1 MSNQLECIE
10 CLNLLLVMI
19 EAGAALVIAFISGT
33 AVLTQRVHNRIS
45 DLDRRVDKIELSVA
59 QNFVSKSDLSE
70 IMARVDAHMSRIED
84 KLDRIAFVNQPPKNN
99 GT

>member
-1 MSNQLECIE
+1 
-10 CLNLLLVMI
+10 MI
-19 EAGAALVIAFISGT
+19 EAGAALDIALISGT

-45 DLDRRVDKIELSVA
+45 ELDRRVDKIELSVA

-70 IMARVDAHMSRIED
+70 IMARVDTHISRIED
-84 KLDRIAFVNQPPKNN
+84 KLDRIALITQPHKNN

>member
-1 MSNQLECIE
+1 
-10 CLNLLLVMI
+10 MI
-19 EAGAALVIAFISGT
+19 EAGAALVIALVSGT

-59 QNFVSKSDLSE
+59 QNFVSKADLSE
-70 IMARVDAHMSRIED
+70 IMARVDTHMSRIED
-84 KLDRIAFVNQPPKNN
+84 KLDRIALLTQPPKNN

>member
-1 MSNQLECIE
+1 
-10 CLNLLLVMI
+10 MI
-19 EAGAALVIAFISGT
+19 EAGAALVIALISGT

-70 IMARVDAHMSRIED
+70 IMARVDTHMSRIED
-84 KLDRIAFVNQPPKNN
+84 KLDRIAFVNQPSNNN